1 MNRNVFP
8 QVKGL
13 LLTGYKCRRCFLL
26 LFFLISLHVFFFL
39 KAFAHKY
46 PPQVNMVVAV
56 SVLVFVFDLGVGF
69 AHLFIQRK

>member
-26 LFFLISLHVFFFL
+26 LLFLISLHVFFFL

-46 PPQVNMVVAV
+46 PPQAKMVAV
-56 SVLVFVFDLGVGF
+56 NVLLFVFDLDVGF